1 MADSEFN
8 GRSLQELLKKQGTLP
23 PDQALQIMDKL
34 LENLESI
41 HRSGTLVLDIRPCN
55 IFLSEN
61 GDVRITDFNASVSI
75 EDAKKRRALVMHPR
89 YAPPELYGIRADLG
103 TWTDVY
109 EAAATF
115 YHMITGKVPPESLDR
130 MSDDSLEP
138 PSRSGIPLS
147 RKAEKALM
155 AGLSLSAK
163 TRIQT
168 AEEFR
173 RQLAGR

>member
-34 LENLESI
+34 LENL
-41 HRSGTLVLDIRPCN
+41 
-55 IFLSEN
+55 
-61 GDVRITDFNASVSI
+61 RITDFNASVSI
-75 EDAKKRRALVMHPR
+75 EDAKKRRALVMDPR

-163 TRIQT
+163 KRIQT